1 MLTCPRCGQENPDG
15 ASFCNACAA
24 PLAAGEETRLEERKV
39 VTVLFADLVGFTSR
53 AESMDPE
60 EVRALL
66 RPYHARLRDELE
78 RFGGT
83 VEKFI
88 GDAVMAVFGAPV
100 AHEDDAERAVRAA
113 LAIRDWILD
122 ESVDLQLRIGVNTG
136 QALVSLGARPE
147 EGEGIVAGDV
157 VNTAARLQSS
167 APINGILVGG
177 ATWRATRDAIDY
189 RAAESVQAKGKAAPV
204 ETWEALEARGRV
216 GVDISTRVRTP
227 LVGRRREL
235 DSLLDAFERAL
246 SARSVQLVTLVGEPG
261 IGKSRLVYELFEA
274 VERHPE
280 LVFWR
285 QGRSLPYGAG
295 VSFWAL
301 GEMVKAHTGIL
312 ETDDEKEADRK
323 LRASVTATV
332 PGDDAEWT
340 VAHLRPLAGIEG
352 QGGRSDNL
360 DEAFAAWRGFLEGIA
375 DQRPL
380 VLVFEDLHWAD
391 DGLLDFV
398 DHLVDWATRVPLLV
412 VATARPELLSRRSD
426 WGGGKTNALTLS
438 LAPLSGNET
447 AELVHALLERAAI
460 PADVQATLL
469 ERAGGNPLYA
479 EEFVRLLDERADGTV
494 LPETVQGIIAARL
507 DALERD
513 EKELLQDAAVLGRV
527 FWAGGL
533 ARERHEAEAALHRLE
548 RREFVQ
554 RERRSTVAGETEYA
568 FRHALVREVAY
579 EQIPRAQRGDKHRRV
594 ADWLETLGRSE
605 DLAELLAHHYLA
617 VLEYAEPD
625 AELSPRA
632 ARALGDAGHRTLAL
646 NAYPAAAGFYRRA
659 LDLTAGPGR
668 GKLLYGLGSALSALA
683 EPEAAERLTEASTLL
698 VEAGDPETAAE
709 AECVLTQMA
718 FDTGDA
724 PGVNLHIGR
733 AVELV
738 HGRPP
743 SAAHARALSQAAR
756 FQMLA
761 GEWSDAV
768 ESAREAERMATELE
782 LDAIRADALV
792 TLGTAR
798 ADLGD
803 AGGEADLETAL
814 ELAEAASAPLPLFRA
829 LNNLAWRYTGID
841 LQRAHEFA
849 QRQYDAAR
857 RYGHVRNT
865 WWARTQLVETA
876 FESGRWDE
884 ALDHAEAVIA
894 YAEAGNPLYAEA
906 GCRIARAAITFARG
920 DARAFDTDIDRS
932 LALAAEATDAQATG
946 PVSVY
951 AAYIHVWA
959 GDRVGAR
966 ELLDAT
972 LETAR
977 TSEVGIHLIHH
988 EAALVAALLE
998 LDPAE
1003 LGVPPVEV
1011 ADTPRQ
1017 RATAA
1022 LLEGDLVGAADALGE
1037 LGKVNDEAYL
1047 RLRIGEQLLAEG
1059 NEEGGR
1065 AQVERAL
1072 AFYRGVRATRFVAEA
1087 EQLLAG
1093 SSRRQSA

>member
-1 MLTCPRCGQENPDG
+1 MPTCPSCGKELPG
-15 ASFCNACAA
+15 EFPFCPFCTA
-24 PLAAGEETRLEERKV
+24 PLTAQPAPSRQEERKV

-53 AESMDPE
+53 AERMDPE
-60 EVRALL
+60 EVRSLL

-122 ESVDLQLRIGVNTG
+122 EQVELQLRIGVNTG

-147 EGEGIVAGDV
+147 EGEGMVAGDV
-157 VNTAARLQSS
+157 VNTAARLQSN
-167 APINGILVGG
+167 APVNGILVGET
-177 ATWRATRDAIDY
+177 TWRATRDAIDY
-189 RAAESVQAKGKAAPV
+189 RPAEPVQAKGKAEPV
-204 ETWEALEARGRV
+204 EAWEALEARGRV

-246 SARSVQLVTLVGEPG
+246 GARSVQLVTLVGEPG

-274 VERHPE
+274 VERDPE

-285 QGRSLPYGAG
+285 QGRSLPYGEG

-312 ETDDEKEADRK
+312 ETDDEEEADRK
-323 LRASVTATV
+323 LRETVTATV
-332 PGDDAEWT
+332 PADEVEWT
-340 VAHLRPLAGIEG
+340 IAHLRPLAGIEDT
-352 QGGRSDNL
+352 GGRSDNQE
-360 DEAFAAWRGFLEGIA
+360 EAFAAWRGFLEGIA

-412 VATARPELLSRRSD
+412 VATARPELLARRSD

-479 EEFVRLLDERADGTV
+479 EEFVRLLDERSDGAS

-507 DALERD
+507 DVLERD

-527 FWAGGL
+527 FWVGGL

-554 RERRSTVAGETEYA
+554 RERRSSVANETEYA

-605 DLAELLAHHYLA
+605 DFAELLAHHYIA
-617 VLEYAEPD
+617 VLEYSEPD
-625 AELSPRA
+625 AELSTRA
-632 ARALGDAGHRTLAL
+632 ARALGEAGDRALAL

-659 LDLTAGPGR
+659 LEFAPDEER
-668 GKLLYGLGSALSALA
+668 GQLLFGLGSALSALA
-683 EPEAAERLTEASTLL
+683 DPEAADRLAEASEML
-698 VEAGDPETAAE
+698 VKAGDMETAAE
-709 AECVLTQMA
+709 AECVLAQMA

-724 PGVNLHIGR
+724 PGVNRHVGR

-738 HGRPP
+738 RGRPP

-756 FQMLA
+756 FQMLG
-761 GEWSDAV
+761 GEWRDAV
-768 ESAREAERMATELE
+768 ESGREAERMATALG

-792 TLGTAR
+792 TIGTAR
-798 ADLGD
+798 SRPGGSTRRRRSRDGD
-803 AGGEADLETAL
+803 RAGRGGQCTTGTVARPQQPRVEGT
-814 ELAEAASAPLPLFRA
+814 AASTCDRPASSMSGSTRRRA
-829 LNNLAWRYTGID
+829 ATATCGM
-841 LQRAHEFA
+841 
-849 QRQYDAAR
+849 
-857 RYGHVRNT
+857 T
-865 WWARTQLVETA
+865 WWARTQLVDTA
-876 FESGRWDE
+876 FETGRWDE
-884 ALDHAEAVIA
+884 ALEHAEAVIA
-894 YAEAGNPLYAEA
+894 YVEAGNPLYARGPMPPRPCRHHVRA
-906 GCRIARAAITFARG
+906 RGCRRLRRRDRPCTRTRSRG
-920 DARAFDTDIDRS
+920 NRPP
-932 LALAAEATDAQATG
+932 G
-946 PVSVY
+946 K
-951 AAYIHVWA
+951 
-959 GDRVGAR
+959 GAR
-966 ELLDAT
+966 
-972 LETAR
+972 
-977 TSEVGIHLIHH
+977 
-988 EAALVAALLE
+988 
-998 LDPAE
+998 
-1003 LGVPPVEV
+1003 
-1011 ADTPRQ
+1011 
-1017 RATAA
+1017 
-1022 LLEGDLVGAADALGE
+1022 
-1037 LGKVNDEAYL
+1037 L
-1047 RLRIGEQLLAEG
+1047 RLRGVSPPLG
-1059 NEEGGR
+1059 RRSGGR
-1065 AQVERAL
+1065 AAAPRLDARGRAYERSRDRPHPL
-1072 AFYRGVRATRFVAEA
+1072 RGSAPGSTPGARPGRACDTACRVSPKHRDSAPPLRCSKAISSAQPTRSKNS
-1087 EQLLAG
+1087 G
-1093 SSRRQSA
+1093 R

>member
-1 MLTCPRCGQENPDG
+1 
-15 ASFCNACAA
+15 
-24 PLAAGEETRLEERKV
+24 
-39 VTVLFADLVGFTSR
+39 
-53 AESMDPE
+53 
-60 EVRALL
+60 
-66 RPYHARLRDELE
+66 
-78 RFGGT
+78 
-83 VEKFI
+83 
-88 GDAVMAVFGAPV
+88 MAVFGAPV

-122 ESVDLQLRIGVNTG
+122 EQVELQLRIGVNTG
-136 QALVSLGARPE
+136 QALVTLGARPE
-147 EGEGIVAGDV
+147 EGEGMVAGDV
-157 VNTAARLQSS
+157 VNTAARLQSN
-167 APINGILVGG
+167 APVDGILVGET
-177 ATWRATRDAIDY
+177 TWRATRDAIDY
-189 RAAESVQAKGKAAPV
+189 RAAEPVQAKGKSEPV
-204 ETWEALEARGRV
+204 EAWEALEARGRV
-216 GVDISTRVRTP
+216 GVDISTRVRAP

-235 DSLLDAFERAL
+235 DSLLDAFERARG
-246 SARSVQLVTLVGEPG
+246 ARSVQLVTLVGEPG
-261 IGKSRLVYELFEA
+261 IGKSRLVYELFQT
-274 VERHPE
+274 VEHDPE
-280 LVFWR
+280 LITWR
-285 QGRSLPYGAG
+285 QGRSLPYGEG

-312 ETDDEKEADRK
+312 ETDDEEEADAK
-323 LRASVTATV
+323 LRTTVTATV
-332 PGDDAEWT
+332 PAGDVEWMI
-340 VAHLRPLAGIEG
+340 AHLRPLAGIDDA
-352 QGGRSDNL
+352 GGRSDNQE
-360 DEAFAAWRGFLEGIA
+360 EAFAAWRGFLEGVA
-375 DQRPL
+375 DHGPL

-398 DHLVDWATRVPLLV
+398 DHLADWATRVPLLV
-412 VATARPELLSRRSD
+412 VATARPELLARRPG

-438 LAPLSGNET
+438 LAPLSGSET
-447 AELVHALLERAAI
+447 AELVHALLERSAI

-479 EEFVRLLDERADGTV
+479 EEFVRLLDERADGTA

-617 VLEYAEPD
+617 VLEYSEAD
-625 AELSPRA
+625 AELLPRA
-632 ARALGDAGHRTLAL
+632 ARALGEAGDRAWAL
-646 NAYPAAAGFYRRA
+646 NAFPAAAGFYRRA
-659 LDLTAGPGR
+659 LDLTPGGER
-668 GKLLYGLGSALSALA
+668 GRLLFGLGSALSALA
-683 EPEAAERLTEASTLL
+683 EPEAAERLADASAVL

-709 AECVLTQMA
+709 AECVLAQMA

-738 HGRPP
+738 RGRPP

-756 FQMLA
+756 FQMLG
-761 GEWSDAV
+761 GEWSEAV
-768 ESAREAERMATELE
+768 QSGREAERMATELG

-803 AGGEADLETAL
+803 AEGEAVLLTAL
-814 ELAEAASAPLPLFRA
+814 ELAEATSAPMPLFRA
-829 LNNLAWRYTGID
+829 LNNLAWRYTNID
-841 LQRAHEFA
+841 LQRAHEFS

-865 WWARTQLVETA
+865 WWARTQLVDTA

-884 ALDHAEAVIA
+884 ALEHAEAVIA
-894 YAEAGNPLYAEA
+894 YAEAGNPLYAET
-906 GCRIARAAITFARG
+906 GCRLDRAAITFARG
-920 DARAFDTDIDRS
+920 DDGAFDAEVERS
-932 LALAAEATDAQATG
+932 LTLADEATDPQAKG

-951 AAYIHVWA
+951 AAYLRLWA
-959 GDRVGAR
+959 GDRAGAR
-966 ELLDAT
+966 ELLDST

-977 TSEVGIHLIHH
+977 TSEIGLHLIHY

-1003 LGVPPVEV
+1003 LGIPPVEV
-1011 ADTPRQ
+1011 AVTPRQ
-1017 RATAA
+1017 RASAA
-1022 LLEGDLVGAADALGE
+1022 LLDGDLAGAADVLGE

-1047 RLRIGEQLLAEG
+1047 RLRIGDQLLAG
-1059 NEEGGR
+1059 GHAEEGR
-1065 AQVERAL
+1065 NQVERAL
-1072 AFYRGVRATRFVAEA
+1072 VFYRGVRATRFVAEA
-1087 EQLLAG
+1087 EQLLAAT
-1093 SSRRQSA
+1093 RRQSA